1 MVSIRSTTESMGR
14 TYRHAQRYRQ
24 ILGVLLRHG
33 YHDVLKNLKV
43 DGVLEGGLR
52 RLRGPVEIQD
62 LSRAERFRCV
72 LEELGP
78 TFVKAGQLLSTRPD
92 LLPVDVL
99 DELARLQDHVP
110 SMPFSQVKEIL
121 EDELGRPL
129 EELFAEVE
137 ERPLA
142 AASIGQVHRARTLE
156 GDEVAIKVQRPGLRR
171 TIRVDLEIMGNLA
184 HLVEKR
190 VEGWDVHRPSRV
202 VEELGHSLE
211 KELDYRLEA
220 AHQERFAEQFRGDDS
235 VRVPRVHRELTT
247 RAVLTMDYL
256 EGVKVSDVAAIRELG
271 IEPEDVAARAA
282 ELTLRQLFGT
292 GFFHGD
298 PHPGNLLVL
307 PTGALGYLDFGM
319 MGRLSRHRREA
330 LADLL
335 TGIVRRRADQMA
347 QALLELCAAGEEVKR
362 DALER
367 DLEEFADRHFFQP
380 LKDLRLGDVLRQLLE
395 LAARHRLSIPAD
407 FFLTIKA
414 LANVEGLC
422 RNLDRDFEISA
433 HAAPFLERLQW
444 ERYYPRRLA
453 LELASSGST
462 AMGLLKD
469 LPRELKNALKQVRS
483 GRAKMGFE
491 IGGLDPVLS
500 TLDRVSNRLAFAI
513 VLASLVIGS
522 SLIVLAGLPPR
533 WHEIPLVG
541 LAGFVVAAVMAFWLL
556 VSILKH
562 GRM

>member
-1 MVSIRSTTESMGR
+1 MGR

-24 ILGVLLRHG
+24 ILGVLLKHG
-33 YHDVLKNLKV
+33 YYDVLKNLKL

-52 RLRGPVEIQD
+52 RLRGPAPFQS

-110 SMPFSQVKEIL
+110 SMPFAQVREIL
-121 EDELGRPL
+121 EEELGEPL
-129 EELFAEVE
+129 EELFAAVE
-137 ERPLA
+137 EEPLA
-142 AASIGQVHRARTLE
+142 AASIGQVHRARTVS
-156 GDEVAIKVQRPGLRR
+156 GREVVVKVQRPGLRR

-184 HLVEKR
+184 HLVERR
-190 VEGWDVHRPSRV
+190 VEGWEHHRPSRV
-202 VEELGHSLE
+202 VEELGVSLE

-220 AHQERFAEQFRGDDS
+220 AHQERFAKQFDGDER
-235 VRVPRVHRELTT
+235 VRVPQVHRELTT

-256 EGVKVSDVAAIRELG
+256 EGVKISDLEGIRDLGFDPAEVA
-271 IEPEDVAARAA
+271 DRAA
-282 ELTLRQLFGT
+282 ELTMAQLFVS

-307 PTGALGYLDFGM
+307 PDGALGYLDFGM
-319 MGRLSRHRREA
+319 MGRLQRSRREN

-335 TGIVRRRADQMA
+335 AGIVRRRSPEMA
-347 QALLELCAAGEEVKR
+347 EALLRLCSAGDIDR
-362 DALER
+362 QPLER

-380 LKDLRLGDVLRQLLE
+380 LKDLQLGAVLRQLLE
-395 LAARHRLSIPAD
+395 LAARNQLSIPAD

-422 RNLDRDFEISA
+422 RNLDPDFEIAA

-444 ERYYPRRLA
+444 ERYYPRRWA
-453 LELASSGST
+453 SELVTTGGAFL
-462 AMGLLKD
+462 GLLKE
-469 LPRELKNALKQVRS
+469 LPGEVKSALEQVRT

-491 IGGLDPVLS
+491 VGGLEPVLS

-522 SLIVLAGLPPR
+522 SLIVLAGLPPL

>member
-1 MVSIRSTTESMGR
+1 MVSIRTTTETMGR

-33 YHDVLKNLKV
+33 YYDVLKNLKL
-43 DGVLEGGLR
+43 DGILKGSLR
-52 RLRGPVEIQD
+52 HLPGPEALKN
-62 LSRAERFRCV
+62 LSRAERFRRL

-99 DELARLQDHVP
+99 DELALLQDHVP
-110 SMPFSQVKEIL
+110 SMPFEQVRKIL
-121 EDELGRPL
+121 EEELGRSP
-129 EELFAEVE
+129 EEFFEKIE
-137 ERPLA
+137 EIPLA
-142 AASIGQVHRARTLE
+142 AASIGQVHWARTVS
-156 GDEVAIKVQRPGLRR
+156 GREVVIKVQRPGLRR

-184 HLVEKR
+184 HMVERR
-190 VEGWDVHRPSRV
+190 VEGWEVHRPSRV
-202 VEELGHSLE
+202 VEELGVSLE

-220 AHQERFAEQFRGDDS
+220 AHQERFAEQFADDER
-235 VRVPRVHRELTT
+235 VRVPRVQRELTT

-256 EGVKVSDVAAIRELG
+256 EGVKISDREGLRELG
-271 IEPEDVAARAA
+271 VDPGEVATQIA
-282 ELTLRQLFGT
+282 ELTMAQIFVS

-307 PTGALGYLDFGM
+307 PGGVLGYLDFGM
-319 MGRLSRHRREA
+319 MGRLNRRRREN

-335 TGIVRRRADQMA
+335 AGIVRRRPEEMA
-347 QALLELCAAGEEVKR
+347 EALLQLCSAVDTDRGP
-362 DALER
+362 LQR
-367 DLEEFADRHFFQP
+367 DLAEFADRHFFQP
-380 LKDLRLGDVLRQLLE
+380 LKDLRLGAVLRQILE
-395 LAARHRLSIPAD
+395 LAARNQLSIPAD

-422 RNLDRDFEISA
+422 RKLDPDFEIAA

-444 ERYYPRRLA
+444 ERYYPKRWIF
-453 LELASSGST
+453 ELITSGGT
-462 AMGLLKD
+462 FLGLLRD
-469 LPRELKNALKQVRS
+469 LPGEVKNALEHIRS

-491 IGGLDPVLS
+491 VGGLEPVLS

-513 VLASLVIGS
+513 VLAALVIGS
-522 SLIVLAGLPPR
+522 SLIVLAGLPPL

>member
-1 MVSIRSTTESMGR
+1 MVSIRNTTESFGR

-24 ILGVLLRHG
+24 ILGVLLKHG
-33 YHDVLKNLKV
+33 YYDVLKNLKLE
-43 DGVLEGGLR
+43 GLLEGGLR
-52 RLRGPVEIQD
+52 RLRGPVPFQS

-110 SMPFSQVKEIL
+110 SMPFSQVRSIL
-121 EDELGRPL
+121 EEELEAPL
-129 EELFAEVE
+129 EERFETVE
-137 ERPLA
+137 EIPLA
-142 AASIGQVHRARTLE
+142 AASIGQVHRAQTISGR
-156 GDEVAIKVQRPGLRR
+156 EVVVKVQRPGLRR

-184 HLVEKR
+184 HLVERR
-190 VEGWDVHRPSRV
+190 VEGWEVHRPSRV
-202 VEELGHSLE
+202 VEELGLSLE

-220 AHQERFAEQFRGDDS
+220 AHQMRFAEQFAGDS
-235 VRVPRVHRELTT
+235 RVRVPQVHRELTT
-247 RAVLTMDYL
+247 RGVLTMDYL
-256 EGVKVSDVAAIRELG
+256 EGVKVSDEEGIRALDADPVE
-271 IEPEDVAARAA
+271 VAARAA
-282 ELTLRQLFGT
+282 ELTMAQLFVS

-307 PTGALGYLDFGM
+307 PDGALGYLDFGM
-319 MGRLSRHRREA
+319 MGTLDRSRREV

-335 TGIVRRRADQMA
+335 AGIVRRRSKEMAD
-347 QALLELCAAGEEVKR
+347 ALLELCSAEEVDR
-362 DALER
+362 EALER
-367 DLEEFADRHFFQP
+367 DLQEFADRHFFQP
-380 LKDLRLGDVLRQLLE
+380 LKDLRLGAVLRQLLE
-395 LAARHRLSIPAD
+395 VASRHQLSIPAD

-422 RNLDRDFEISA
+422 RNLDPEFEIAA

-444 ERYYPRRLA
+444 ERYYPRRWASDLA
-453 LELASSGST
+453 TTGGAFL
-462 AMGLLKD
+462 GLVKD
-469 LPRELKNALKQVRS
+469 LPGELRKALRQIRE

-491 IGGLDPVLS
+491 VGGLDPVLS

-522 SLIVLAGLPPR
+522 SLIVLAGLPPL